1 MNAYT
6 DYSGKT
12 LPPSLIKR
20 REIPIQFGS
29 LDEAITFT
37 NIADSVSEATTIIA
51 SSNAVTSIV
60 MQTSLYQ
67 LWSLINSQ
75 QIVLQLPLME
85 GIKFPANTM
94 VINQVFIEIASFEI
108 IDSEKINDEIF
119 HFPEVEPFSLNFQEC
134 QIEYVFFLL
143 ILGLP
148 LYIMLAHFVLMI
160 LYFTF
165 ALINRCVQSKYLD
178 KLVRKLK
185 FYLFWNG
192 FIRLYMELYQGL
204 CIATVLNLY
213 TAENALES
221 PFLWV
226 RICYYC
232 SIFSLVLIITVP
244 FFIFVPL
251 YFKRRDKWSTDAFQ
265 KVYGALLE
273 GTRVDLREKEV

>member
-1 MNAYT
+1 M
-6 DYSGKT
+6 
-12 LPPSLIKR
+12 
-20 REIPIQFGS
+20 
-29 LDEAITFT
+29 
-37 NIADSVSEATTIIA
+37 
-51 SSNAVTSIV
+51 
-60 MQTSLYQ
+60 
-67 LWSLINSQ
+67 
-75 QIVLQLPLME
+75 
-85 GIKFPANTM
+85 
-94 VINQVFIEIASFEI
+94 
-108 IDSEKINDEIF
+108 
-119 HFPEVEPFSLNFQEC
+119 NFQEC

-273 GTRVDLREKEV
+273 GTRVDLREKEVKGNWVMLFVPTMFFFRRLVFISSIILLRENILVLILIQTGTIVFNLGIIHTLRTFETRAILKK

>member
-94 VINQVFIEIASFEI
+94 VIN
-108 IDSEKINDEIF
+108 
-119 HFPEVEPFSLNFQEC
+119 
-134 QIEYVFFLL
+134 
-143 ILGLP
+143 
-148 LYIMLAHFVLMI
+148 
-160 LYFTF
+160 
-165 ALINRCVQSKYLD
+165 
-178 KLVRKLK
+178 
-185 FYLFWNG
+185 
-192 FIRLYMELYQGL
+192 
-204 CIATVLNLY
+204 
-213 TAENALES
+213 
-221 PFLWV
+221 
-226 RICYYC
+226 
-232 SIFSLVLIITVP
+232 
-244 FFIFVPL
+244 
-251 YFKRRDKWSTDAFQ
+251 
-265 KVYGALLE
+265 
-273 GTRVDLREKEV
+273 